1 MAKTNTAAS
10 GMPPQASSG
19 NVTNPPQNTFGQ
31 NMPSSVNPPP
41 SSSLPPVVQP
51 VSVPGATGVSP
62 FAGLSNAP
70 NYPANL
76 PMGQSNMQSAPPP
89 PMIAQA
95 PGPGLVTPE
104 AFQQPLQILQA
115 LHAQGVPQDQWAT
128 VLSVLMS
135 SGAAQAP
142 NPNFPPQQPSWQQPN
157 GTYAPREDAS
167 RDRNGYNNQFMRS
180 PPGRHRNRSR
190 SRSPAAWDR
199 RREVTPPRRRDSPVY
214 GDYDGDGSG
223 RNNNGRGNF
232 GRSNRG
238 NGANNDYR
246 QRSPTQDRFR
256 RSASPR
262 RPDSVLPPPG
272 PKWMEFDRTMAEGT
286 IKGKSYSRQNNL
298 GRTFS
303 AHSMHMQF
311 SAELYSLEELRK
323 SSAVARIFRTR
334 VGFFNIFL
342 RRRSSEDVLRGIFS
356 AFGTV
361 QTCIVN
367 VDKRHAF
374 VKMITRR
381 DAMAAKDG
389 MERFK
394 SPDMQLRVRA

>member
-1 MAKTNTAAS
+1 
-10 GMPPQASSG
+10 
-19 NVTNPPQNTFGQ
+19 
-31 NMPSSVNPPP
+31 MPSSVNPPP
-41 SSSLPPVVQP
+41 SSSLPPVVQA
-51 VSVPGATGVSP
+51 VSVPGATGVLP

-89 PMIAQA
+89 PMIPQA

-135 SGAAQAP
+135 GGAAQAP
-142 NPNFPPQQPSWQQPN
+142 NPTFPPQQPSWQQN
-157 GTYAPREDAS
+157 GAYAPSNDAS
-167 RDRNGYNNQFMRS
+167 RDRNGYNDQYMRS

-190 SRSPAAWDR
+190 SRSPASWDR
-199 RREVTPPRRRDSPVY
+199 RRDVTPPRRRDSPVY

-223 RNNNGRGNF
+223 RNSNSRGNF

-246 QRSPTQDRFR
+246 QRSPAQDRFR

-286 IKGKSYSRQNNL
+286 IKGKSCPCGINL
-298 GRTFS
+298 GRTLS
-303 AHSMHMQF
+303 AYSMHMQF
-311 SAELYSLEELRK
+311 SAGLYSLEALRE
-323 SSAVARIFRTR
+323 SSAVAR
-334 VGFFNIFL
+334 FFKDGGLFL
-342 RRRSSEDVLRGIFS
+342 IILARRSSEDILRGIFS